1 MELGAAYALANS
13 LVAEHGLDGWRVVY
27 DRAKTR
33 AGVCRPAQREIG
45 LSAPLTRLH
54 DEAEVRET
62 VLHEIAHA
70 LVGPRHGHDAVW
82 KAAARRIGC
91 TGERCLSPEA
101 PRVDAPWIGTC
112 PGGHTVQRHRR
123 PERVYFCG
131 RCKGDPANRLLDWRH
146 RGRQVAMHP
155 NYLAEFEQ
163 IAGARPA
170 RPIPV
175 GARVRLRAPGR
186 YDGMVGR
193 VVKRGR
199 TRFHVQVA
207 EGVLTVPFAMVEPA

>member
-1 MELGAAYALANS
+1 MELGAAYAMATA
-13 LVAEHGLDGWRVVY
+13 LVGEHGLREWRVVY

-33 AGVCRPAQREIG
+33 AGVCRPAVREIG

-82 KAAARRIGC
+82 KALARRIGC

-101 PRVDAPWIGTC
+101 PRVDAAWVGTC
-112 PGGHTVQRHRR
+112 PEGHTVQRHRR
-123 PERVYFCG
+123 PERVYLCG
-131 RCKGDPANRLLDWRH
+131 RCRGNVADRLLDWRH
-146 RGRQVAMHP
+146 RGRKVPMHP
-155 NYLAEFEQ
+155 NYLAELRQ
-163 IAGARPA
+163 MAADRPLG
-170 RPIPV
+170 PIPV
-175 GARVRLRAPGR
+175 GTRVRLRSPGR
-186 YDGMVGR
+186 YDGRVGR

-199 TRFHVQVA
+199 SRFHVQVA